1 MRINKIVLYN
11 FNSYEGLNE
20 FDFSSDDSSKNII
33 LIGGK
38 NGAGKTSLF
47 TAIKVALY
55 GPLAFGYVGVNPMYI
70 AKIKDCINS
79 KSFQKDV
86 VESRVQI
93 SVSLMVEREIKEYE
107 ITREWDYTK
116 QKLEEKYYV
125 KTEGQ
130 LLDDQE
136 LSYFQNY
143 LQGMIPPDLF
153 EFFLFDGEEVGSI
166 FSTSTYNSYVKNAV
180 YTLCGLDIFEIIRK
194 YTTGYAGK
202 AVSED
207 EETIHAQYEELCRQ
221 VDELENDYA
230 NIEAQISSDEDA
242 LENVETEL
250 IEVETA
256 FKNAG
261 GITEQERKKLLNE
274 FSEAEH
280 IKTESLTK
288 IKMFV
293 EGLMPFFILRDF
305 TTRISEQLDFEE
317 KGEIYYYVQQ
327 KLKRQEIKSTL
338 NSKQVVSDA
347 TVDALM
353 EFLFKKFK
361 PKGFKEGSQ
370 PVHDLSKED
379 SGRVNAMISAIDDFD
394 IEAMVELVKKRR
406 SATDR
411 TMEINRILKKAM
423 TDEDAG
429 RFAEKENSL
438 LKKKDEIVTRIH
450 ELQMRLT
457 TLKEELTVAT
467 QQRDRAFQNIKDNAQ
482 NKHIFALSSGLSQ
495 MMSSMLL
502 NKSESIERNLEK
514 LIVEKLQ
521 HIYRKNNLITHIE
534 IEDDFQFNLYQNI
547 EYSTTE
553 LLHLIKNL
561 GKDVFIGEIGKQGMQ
576 CLYDQYKVETVS
588 RLQQALESDKTK
600 KKLDLFKKIDISR
613 LSKGERQIFILSL
626 YWAII
631 ELSGKDIPF
640 IIDTPYA
647 RIDANHRKE
656 ISEKFFPNISNQ
668 VVILSTDE
676 EINEEYYE
684 IIKPYIAKEYLL
696 INDESQ
702 NRTTVEQHYFFEV

>member
-1 MRINKIVLYN
+1 MKINKIVLYN

-20 FDFSSDDSSKNII
+20 FDFTSDDSRKNII

-38 NGAGKTSLF
+38 NGTGKTSLF
-47 TAIKVALY
+47 TAIKIALY
-55 GPLAFGYVGVNPMYI
+55 GPLSFGYVGVNPKYI

-93 SVSLMVEREIKEYE
+93 SVSLMVEREVKEYE

-125 KTEGQ
+125 KADGR

-136 LSYFQNY
+136 LSYFRNY

-166 FSTSTYNSYVKNAV
+166 FSTSTYNSYVKNAI

-202 AVSED
+202 AESTD
-207 EETIHAQYEELCRQ
+207 EEEIHAQYEELRKNAEEIETSHT
-221 VDELENDYA
+221 ELEV
-230 NIEAQISSDEDA
+230 QIAADKVE
-242 LENVETEL
+242 LEKVETEL

-261 GITEQERKKLLNE
+261 GITEAERQALSKE

-280 IKTESLTK
+280 TKTEALTK
-288 IKMFV
+288 TKMFV

-305 TTRISEQLDFEE
+305 TGRISEQLDFEE

-327 KLKRQEIKSTL
+327 KFKRQEIKNTL
-338 NSKQVVSDA
+338 NENEEVSDA
-347 TVDALM
+347 AVDALM
-353 EFLFKKFK
+353 EFLLKKFK
-361 PKGFKEGSQ
+361 PKGFKEGAQ

-379 SGRVNAMISAIDDFD
+379 SGRVNAIISAIDDFD
-394 IEAMVELVKKRR
+394 VEAMVELVEKRK
-406 SATDR
+406 AAADR
-411 TMEINRILKKAM
+411 TMEINRILKSAM
-423 TDEDAG
+423 TDEDA
-429 RFAEKENSL
+429 RKFAEKENAL
-438 LKKKDEIVTRIH
+438 LKKKDEISSRIH
-450 ELQMRLT
+450 ESEMRLNT
-457 TLKEELTVAT
+457 VKEELAIAI
-467 QQRDRAFQNIKDNAQ
+467 QQRDRAFQSIKDSAQ
-482 NKHIFALSSGLSQ
+482 NKHVFELSTGLSQ
-495 MMSSMLL
+495 MMGTMLES
-502 NKSESIERNLEK
+502 KSELIKRNLEK
-514 LIVEKLQ
+514 LIVQNLQ

-534 IEDDFQFNLYQNI
+534 IEDDFQFNLYQNLK
-547 EYSTTE
+547 YTTTE

-561 GKDVFIGEIGKQGMQ
+561 GKEVLALEIGKQGMKLL
-576 CLYDQYKVETVS
+576 CEKYKVDTVPQ
-588 RLQQALESDKTK
+588 LQQTLEADKQK
-600 KKLDLFKKIDISR
+600 NSHDLFKRIDISR

-631 ELSGKDIPF
+631 ELSGQDIPF

-647 RIDANHRKE
+647 RIDADHRKE
-656 ISEKFFPNISNQ
+656 ISEKFFPNISKQ